1 MGILHYRNSRGQL
14 IDVSRVAATKVKN
27 EFGNILEKAMQGEAI
42 AITRHDAPKA
52 VLISYEEFLRLSE
65 HQAPNLGDL
74 SVEFDALLSRMQ
86 TPKAK
91 KSMAQAFNAA
101 PDELGR
107 AAVETARRSRPTQ
120 RKRSAPTPRR
130 RSQR

>member
-1 MGILHYRNSRGQL
+1 MGTLHYRNSRGQL
-14 IDVSRVAATKVKN
+14 IDVFSVAATRVKN
-27 EFGNILEKAMQGEAI
+27 EFGSILEKAMHGEAI

-65 HQAPNLGDL
+65 HQVPNLEDL
-74 SVEFDALLSRMQ
+74 TLEFDALLSRMQ
-86 TPKAK
+86 TPRAK
-91 KSMAQAFNAA
+91 KRMAQVFNAS
-101 PDELGR
+101 PNELGR
-107 AAVETARRSRPTQ
+107 AAVEEAGRSRPTQ

>member
-65 HQAPNLGDL
+65 HQAPNLDDL

-107 AAVETARRSRPTQ
+107 AAVETARRNRPTQ
-120 RKRSAPTPRR
+120 RKRSASTPRR

>member
-1 MGILHYRNSRGQL
+1 MVTLQYRNSRGQL
-14 IDVSRVAATKVKN
+14 IDVSSVAATKVKN
-27 EFGNILEKAMQGEAI
+27 EFGNILEKAIQGEAI

-65 HQAPNLGDL
+65 HQAPNLEDL

-86 TPKAK
+86 TPRAK
-91 KSMAQAFNAA
+91 KNMARAFNAS

-107 AAVETARRSRPTQ
+107 VAVEMARRSRPTQ
-120 RKRSAPTPRR
+120 RKRSTPTPTR